1 MISYVSSA
9 LASLLLTLSGLVAAE
24 VPAAPASVAVR
35 IGAPAVPTP
44 SSGVRMVL
52 SSPLDRQVFQRAT
65 REAGAMV
72 FEGEIAGEPGDVVEG
87 QIAGPGM
94 NDAWRPLVTL
104 APGAQR
110 FRATL
115 TAPAGGWYPVT
126 TRLRRGTNVLFTTP
140 VAQVGVGEV
149 FVIAGQSNSA
159 NHGEEH
165 QTVKSGRVS
174 AFTGS
179 GWQVANDPQP
189 GASGNGGSF
198 VPPFAEALV
207 LRFGVPVGIIAVGAG
222 GTSVREWLPRG
233 ARFPNPPTVLAHVT
247 RREEGD
253 WESKG
258 GLFNAFVSRSR
269 AVGPRGFR
277 AVLWHQGESDAN
289 QADPTRTLAG
299 DLYTRYMGELITQ
312 SREAVGWSAPWF
324 VAQVSYHTPDDTG
337 SAEIRAAQAAL
348 WKSGVALEGPDTDTL
363 VGVLRDTGGKGIHFS
378 GPGLR
383 EHGYQWSVKVGAWLE
398 GQLGLPSA
406 GALTWPPLVLPGTEN
421 FTVAGR
427 PAFAFLP
434 PEGKRSS
441 PQPWILYGPTLR
453 GHPDEAERWMHERF
467 LAAGIAVAGVD
478 VGEAYGSPRSHAAF
492 DALHQE
498 LTRRGF
504 AERACLLGRSRGG
517 LLVTSWGLARPER
530 VSGVAGIYPVYDF
543 RTYPGV
549 TNAAPAYGLTPAELM
564 ARSEEFNPIARV
576 GILARAKVPVFL
588 IHGDSDTV
596 VPLEQN
602 SGEFARRY
610 REAGVES
617 LLKLVVLP
625 GQGHNMDEGF
635 FRSRQLVDFVVDR
648 ARAGA
653 R

>member
-1 MISYVSSA
+1 MRRRASFA
-9 LASLLLTLSGLVAAE
+9 LGPLLFLSGLVLAE
-24 VPAAPASVAVR
+24 VP
-35 IGAPAVPTP
+35 GAPALPP
-44 SSGVRMVL
+44 ASGVRWVL
-52 SSPLDRQVFQRAT
+52 SSPLDRQVFQRSSRAS
-65 REAGAMV
+65 GAIV
-72 FEGEIAGEPGDVVEG
+72 FEGELGGEPGDVVEG
-87 QIAGPGM
+87 RIEGPGIEGG
-94 NDAWRPLVTL
+94 WRSLVTL

-115 TAPAGGWYPVT
+115 PAPAGGWYQVT
-126 TRLRRGTNVLFTTP
+126 ARLRRGTNELASTQI
-140 VAQVGVGEV
+140 AQVGVGEV

-159 NHGEEH
+159 NHGEER

-179 GWQVANDPQP
+179 KWQWANDPQP
-189 GASGNGGSF
+189 GASGDGGSF
-198 VPPFAEALV
+198 VPPFAEALAI
-207 LRFGVPVGIIAVGAG
+207 RFGVPIGIIAVGAG

-233 ARFPNPPTVLAHVT
+233 ARFPNPPTVLGNVT
-247 RREEGD
+247 RLETGE

-258 GLFNAFVSRSR
+258 ALFEALIAKTR
-269 AVGPRGFR
+269 AVGTRGFR

-299 DLYTRYMGELITQ
+299 DLYTRYLGELMGR
-312 SREAVGWSAPWF
+312 SREAAGWAAPWF
-324 VAQVSYHTPDDTG
+324 VAQVSYHTPNDTG
-337 SAEIRAAQAAL
+337 SPEIRAAQAAL
-348 WKSGVALEGPDTDTL
+348 WKSGVALEGPDTDAL

-383 EHGYQWSVKVGAWLE
+383 EHGYQWAVKVGAWLE
-398 GQLGLPSA
+398 GQLAVA
-406 GALTWPPLVLPGTEN
+406 GAGASTWPPLGLPGTEN
-421 FTVAGR
+421 FQVEGR
-427 PAFAFLP
+427 PAFVFLP
-434 PEGKRSS
+434 PEGKRTS
-441 PQPWILYGPTLR
+441 PQPWILYGPTLP

-467 LAAGIAVAGVD
+467 LAAGVAVAGVD

-492 DALHQE
+492 DALSRE

-504 AERACLLGRSRGG
+504 AGRACLLGRSRGG
-517 LLVTSWGLARPER
+517 LLVTSWGLARPDR

-543 RTYPGV
+543 RSYPGV
-549 TNAAPAYGLTPAELM
+549 TNAAPAYGLTPAELL
-564 ARSEEFNPIARV
+564 ARAEEFNPIARV

-588 IHGDSDTV
+588 LHGDSDTV

-602 SGEFARRY
+602 SAEFARRY

-625 GQGHNMDEGF
+625 GQGHNMDERF
-635 FRSRQLVDFVVDR
+635 FRSQELVDFVVDR
-648 ARAGA
+648 ARA